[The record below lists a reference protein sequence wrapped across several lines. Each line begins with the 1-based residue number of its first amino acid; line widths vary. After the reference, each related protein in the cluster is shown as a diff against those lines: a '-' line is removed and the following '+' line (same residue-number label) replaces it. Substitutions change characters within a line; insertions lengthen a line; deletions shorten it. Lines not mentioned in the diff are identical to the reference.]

1 LTILQYLT
9 TQEAYTQN
17 PRIFLSQIDKS
28 LKTTGRGKYV
38 QYTAELRAEIG
49 RYAALHGN
57 AAAIKHFD
65 GCLDKKLSEST
76 VRSMR
81 DKYLGTYHTF
91 LKVHKNENFFGF
103 DFEFCIFS

>member
-1 LTILQYLT
+1 MVLNNSRSIN
-9 TQEAYTQN
+9 QN
-17 PRIFLSQIDKS
+17 APYFFLSQTDKS

-57 AAAIKHFD
+57 AAAIKHFE

-76 VRSMR
+76 VRSMK

-91 LKVHKNENFFGF
+91 FFHVLR
-103 DFEFCIFS
+103 ETE